1 MSQDQPFIWK
11 SSLDGPIICVESLGI
26 SKAGQTVLTRL
37 MESQVWHQLSSSVVL
52 WFRKGTMASALLD
65 DRHFSFSQYAM
76 VSFKLLPWCWSPE
89 GVSLSRWVCVWVLQE
104 EHLGASEVSSTNSIP
119 AGFLQPEVVGTF
131 LPGTETLCWGAW
143 CWAGTPC
150 SQDIPPEFF
159 SSTYEYGTSLFC
171 ICAPSTSLDGCG
183 FFNSVVVRLPFNS
196 IYDGSEWWLFC
207 ILVVIRCVC
216 VKRWGMSAYA
226 AILTRRKQ
234 GFLSV
239 WCTVKERLK
248 YLIEEVRQH
257 TKYTAVSGNP
267 LIL

>member
-76 VSFKLLPWCWSPE
+76 VSFKLLPWCW
-89 GVSLSRWVCVWVLQE
+89 
-104 EHLGASEVSSTNSIP
+104 
-119 AGFLQPEVVGTF
+119 
-131 LPGTETLCWGAW
+131 
-143 CWAGTPC
+143 AGTPC

-183 FFNSVVVRLPFNS
+183 FFNSIVVRLPFNS
-196 IYDGSEWWLFC
+196 ISEGSEWWLFC